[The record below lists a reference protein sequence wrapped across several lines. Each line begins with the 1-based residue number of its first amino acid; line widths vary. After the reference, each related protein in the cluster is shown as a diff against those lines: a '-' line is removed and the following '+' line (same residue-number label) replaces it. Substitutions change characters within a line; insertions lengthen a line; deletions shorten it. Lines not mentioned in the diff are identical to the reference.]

1 MRSVTFGESGCYS
14 YDRQEGWEYLR
25 NRLGKAEAMGSDRQK
40 SMYVIVN
47 PIAGKGNGA
56 KAVAQIKQYLTEQ
69 GVQFDLVTTTRAGE
83 AIELARRATEDG
95 YETIVA
101 AGGDGTYQEVISGML
116 AGSDDKIVGNLGII
130 PVGSGCDFSWTVGV
144 SPDLAE
150 ACARLAAGQTRIV
163 DVGKV
168 TVDATDA
175 GATTDAKSP
184 HQSATRYFDNAVGI
198 GFDGVVTAECRKFK
212 RLRGL
217 PMYLVAVL
225 KTVFLSF
232 RAPRSVIEYEE
243 DGQGAQALPDAPHPS
258 MRRLE
263 KTVLM
268 ATVCNGQREGGGFHV
283 APNAVNDDGRFDL
296 CLADNIPRLQILGMI
311 PHFMK
316 GTHVD
321 KPPVTMLRSRHVI
334 ISSPDPLLAHADGEI
349 ICTNAHRIECE
360 VAARQVRVIY

>member
-1 MRSVTFGESGCYS
+1 
-14 YDRQEGWEYLR
+14 
-25 NRLGKAEAMGSDRQK
+25 MGSDRNK

-47 PIAGKGNGA
+47 PIAGKGYGA
-56 KAVAQIKQYLTEQ
+56 KAVVQIQECLRKHGL
-69 GVQFDLVTTTRAGE
+69 QFDLVTTTRAGE
-83 AIELARRATEDG
+83 AIELARQAMEDG

-116 AGSDDKIVGNLGII
+116 AGSDDEIVGNLGII

-144 SPDLAE
+144 PPDLAE
-150 ACARLAAGQTRIV
+150 ACAHLAAGQTRIV

-168 TVDATDA
+168 TVDAIDA
-175 GATTDAKSP
+175 GSAAEAPSP
-184 HQSATRYFDNAVGI
+184 PQSATRYFDNAVGI

-212 RLRGL
+212 RLHGL

-232 RAPRSVIEYEE
+232 KPPRSVIEYEA
-243 DGQGAQALPDAPHPS
+243 DGQGVQAPSDAPEPT

-321 KPPVTMLRSRHVI
+321 KQPVTMLRSRHVI
-334 ISSPDPLLAHADGEI
+334 ISSPDPLIAHADGEMI
-349 ICTNAHRIECE
+349 STNAHRIECE
-360 VAARQVRVIY
+360 VAARRVRVIY